1 MKTALKKTEITRKT
15 KETEIS
21 VLLSP
26 EPGLCEIDTGIGFF
40 DHMLTA
46 FAVHG
51 GFGLRVKAKGD
62 LQVDDHHTV
71 EDVGIVLGQAF
82 AQALPDKTGIERFG
96 RALIP
101 MDESLASAAVDFSGR
116 GFLVFHAD
124 FRWQKCGEME
134 TAMVG
139 EFFRALALNA
149 GLTLHLNLLYGE
161 NDHHK
166 IEALFKAAARAFR
179 AALEVTGKTMPS
191 SKGAL

>member
-1 MKTALKKTEITRKT
+1 MRTAQETRKT
-15 KETEIS
+15 KETDITIALSLDGGAVEIS
-21 VLLSP
+21 
-26 EPGLCEIDTGIGFF
+26 TGIGFF

-51 GFGLRVKAKGD
+51 GFGLKVHTEGD
-62 LQVDDHHTV
+62 LYVDCHHTI
-71 EDVGIVLGQAF
+71 EDTGIVLGQAF

-179 AALEVTGKTMPS
+179 AALEVTGKTLPS